1 MHGQAE
7 RASLRCWCRQPRGK
21 GAAGAGERGRQVGE
35 VERAWGRSAWRDRN
49 SKRETPR
56 EWERQTGGERRKERQ
71 SHTEG
76 CAGRDRD
83 KDGGQRANTG
93 GQGARR
99 DGDSGTELTGGGGV
113 GIGSWDG
120 RAPPKLEGDAAAPQR
135 ESSPPPPSCVPVASS
150 WCRKVPSAPAAGACR
165 SVPPPRLLRS
175 RCPWHGLFPSKGG
188 FLG

>member
-35 VERAWGRSAWRDRN
+35 VERVWGRSAWRDRN

-56 EWERQTGGERRKERQ
+56 EWERQTGGERRDRATQRGAQAGTGTRTGDKEQTQEAR
-71 SHTEG
+71 E
-76 CAGRDRD
+76 
-83 KDGGQRANTG
+83 
-93 GQGARR
+93 QGVM
-99 DGDSGTELTGGGGV
+99 GTQGHELTGGGG
-113 GIGSWDG
+113 D
-120 RAPPKLEGDAAAPQR
+120 RELEGDAAAPQR